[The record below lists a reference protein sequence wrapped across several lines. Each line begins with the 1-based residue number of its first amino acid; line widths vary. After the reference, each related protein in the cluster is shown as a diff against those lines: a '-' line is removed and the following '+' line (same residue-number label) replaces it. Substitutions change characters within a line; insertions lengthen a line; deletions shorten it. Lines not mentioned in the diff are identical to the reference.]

1 MKKANNLLYRWKNI
15 GSTVSRFPLTVIFL
29 LATTINNA
37 AAIIMSNYESCIKV
51 TASLGIG
58 ALLSVIYQL
67 LYERFLNKK
76 LHRYLLM
83 LSAIVLTIIYFLI
96 IKNKIYDVE
105 MAVRTTVILFILTVL
120 LLWIPSIK
128 SKINFN
134 QSFVAVFKSFFM
146 ALFLNGILFL
156 GVVIILAAINLLL
169 FSIDGDAYIHSAN
182 IIFVL
187 LAPIT
192 FLLYTPL
199 YPAFGC
205 TDKEDTH
212 TDGNSEAEIQG
223 LSPASDDS
231 NKDKDDNE
239 EKLNKAI
246 ASGKL
251 LETLVSYII
260 IPVAA
265 VFTLILLMYIL
276 INITGKFW
284 TDNLLESMLVA
295 YSITVIFIY
304 LLASNI
310 ENAWTKYF
318 RLIFPKV
325 LVVVVLFQTISSFM
339 KINELGITSGRYYV
353 ILFGVFSIVAGII
366 FCIIPKEKN
375 GRIAPILIAL
385 SLISIIPGIDAFT
398 VSKTSQINRLKT
410 VLESNNMLSG
420 DLISPKKDISDED
433 KKKIIAS
440 FTYLSRMDYT
450 DSISWLS
457 GYKENYNF
465 EQIFGFSMYEDSFG
479 PYKYLTINREHT
491 APIALNGYDFL
502 TVMDIYNN
510 SPETEPISFTKDG
523 KEYSLRVVKDQAN
536 EMLIVLEYQQAEI
549 ASFPVHDV
557 LDRFSDYTDYEL
569 KTNDE
574 VSFDVDNQQAAI
586 KIFVDYISFNALD
599 KFDGFNGLFYVFVK
613 IK

>member
-1 MKKANNLLYRWKNI
+1 
-15 GSTVSRFPLTVIFL
+15 
-29 LATTINNA
+29 
-37 AAIIMSNYESCIKV
+37 
-51 TASLGIG
+51 
-58 ALLSVIYQL
+58 
-67 LYERFLNKK
+67 
-76 LHRYLLM
+76 M

-318 RLIFPKV
+318 RC
-325 LVVVVLFQTISSFM
+325 
-339 KINELGITSGRYYV
+339 
-353 ILFGVFSIVAGII
+353 FSQV
-366 FCIIPKEKN
+366 
-375 GRIAPILIAL
+375 R
-385 SLISIIPGIDAFT
+385 S
-398 VSKTSQINRLKT
+398 
-410 VLESNNMLSG
+410 
-420 DLISPKKDISDED
+420 
-433 KKKIIAS
+433 
-440 FTYLSRMDYT
+440 
-450 DSISWLS
+450 
-457 GYKENYNF
+457 
-465 EQIFGFSMYEDSFG
+465 
-479 PYKYLTINREHT
+479 
-491 APIALNGYDFL
+491 
-502 TVMDIYNN
+502 
-510 SPETEPISFTKDG
+510 
-523 KEYSLRVVKDQAN
+523 
-536 EMLIVLEYQQAEI
+536 
-549 ASFPVHDV
+549 
-557 LDRFSDYTDYEL
+557 
-569 KTNDE
+569 
-574 VSFDVDNQQAAI
+574 
-586 KIFVDYISFNALD
+586 
-599 KFDGFNGLFYVFVK
+599 
-613 IK
+613 